1 MSEIWLS
8 SDYHFQHN
16 REFIYKPRGFENV
29 DEMNETIIVN
39 HNDVVREDDDVY
51 LLGDLMLGGPD
62 KMEIGLEMIRALKG
76 RLHLVRGNH
85 DTDKRWE
92 AYSKLPNVV
101 EQQNAIYFKYHN
113 YHFYLSHFPTITSNL
128 EKESLRQCTINLYG
142 HTHQKSN
149 FYQDIPFIYHV
160 GVDSHNCRPVSI
172 EDIIQDMNV
181 KVEECKKELTDVI
194 FQ

>member
-1 MSEIWLS
+1 MSDNNIWLS

-29 DEMNETIIVN
+29 DKMNETIIAN
-39 HNDVVREDDDVY
+39 HNDVVCENDDIY

-62 KMEIGLEMIRALKG
+62 KMETGLEMIRALKG

-101 EQQNAIYFKYHN
+101 EQQNAIYLNYRK
-113 YHFYLSHFPTITSNL
+113 YHFYMTHYPSITSNL
-128 EKESLRQCTINLYG
+128 EKEDLHQCTINLYG
-142 HTHQKSN
+142 HTHQQTSN
-149 FYQDIPFIYHV
+149 FYMEIPYIYHV
-160 GVDSHNCRPVSI
+160 GLDSHKNCLVSL
-172 EDIIQDMNV
+172 DKIILDMKDEVQRCIN
-181 KVEECKKELTDVI
+181 EL
-194 FQ
+194 